1 MPEQNL
7 ASAVDL
13 KMPHPLYARSKTKK
27 AANAAH
33 GAASQAWPLQY
44 LQGKPRYQT
53 NATQEGEHEPTDCQC
68 LLRYRTTGRQGGDRS
83 SQSSNA
89 AKELEKAALL
99 QQANADRRNQE
110 NGEEYQ

>member
-13 KMPHPLYARSKTKK
+13 KMPHPLYARPKTKK

-44 LQGKPRYQT
+44 LQGET
-53 NATQEGEHEPTDCQC
+53 TMNATQEGEHEPTDCQR
-68 LLRYRTTGRQGGDRS
+68 LLQYRTTGRQGGDRS

>member
-1 MPEQNL
+1 MRGRKPNRPPMPPMAPRVKPGRCNIC
-7 ASAVDL
+7 
-13 KMPHPLYARSKTKK
+13 R
-27 AANAAH
+27 
-33 GAASQAWPLQY
+33 
-44 LQGKPRYQT
+44 GKPRYQT
-53 NATQEGEHEPTDCQC
+53 NATQEGEHEPTDCQR
-68 LLRYRTTGRQGGDRS
+68 LLQYRTTGRQGGDRS